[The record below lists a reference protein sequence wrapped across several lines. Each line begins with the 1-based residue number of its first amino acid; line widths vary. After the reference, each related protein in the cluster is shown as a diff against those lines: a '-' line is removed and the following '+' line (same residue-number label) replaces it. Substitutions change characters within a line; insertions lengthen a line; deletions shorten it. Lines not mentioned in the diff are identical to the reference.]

1 MSLFD
6 EHLAVAKTYAT
17 MTALAI
23 LAYSIL
29 SEVTPSAIVAA
40 VALTWVFGFV
50 SALIP
55 DVDHHASKPRQIAGK
70 LASVGILATV
80 FGVLVLFPNQV
91 QTIGQTA
98 NSLSGIGIEEQV
110 FGLLV
115 ILGVAAVA
123 ISIGG
128 TLFDELTTH
137 RGITH
142 SPVFVLSLF
151 VLYYLALGFLAE
163 EIGMFELT
171 QGYLREIVAVAGVG
185 GVLAHLWEDQ

>member
-1 MSLFD
+1 
-6 EHLAVAKTYAT
+6 
-17 MTALAI
+17 MTALTI

-29 SEVTPSAIVAA
+29 SEVAPTGIIAA
-40 VALTWVFGFV
+40 VVLTWVFGFV

-70 LASVGILATV
+70 LASVGILATA
-80 FGVLVLFPNQV
+80 FGVLVLFPNRV
-91 QTIGQTA
+91 QSIGQAA
-98 NSLSGIGIEEQV
+98 NSLTGIGIEEQV
-110 FGLLV
+110 FGLVV
-115 ILGVAAVA
+115 ILGVAVVA

-128 TLFDELTTH
+128 GLFDELTTH

-142 SPVFVLSLF
+142 STVFVLGIF

-163 EIGMFELT
+163 ETGMFELT
-171 QGYLREIVAVAGVG
+171 QEYLREIVAVAGAG